1 MENSIH
7 KMRAAHLILSATL
20 TMQGENAPTFSAH
33 CDTIDNLCE
42 TVMSVFE
49 KLGYRDRTVLG
60 MRLGFDPHKG
70 FVPTKV
76 CKYLEIA
83 TAFEMTLAS
92 SPAAFFTESA
102 VGLPLPCWRRAMRLE
117 PSERETIILFSD
129 ADDTASVHL
138 DKKLKA
144 RLGSCID
151 VSRIKSIRITR
162 DAWLFPLYR
171 TEKLHLY
178 PGAAYEV
185 RASCRQ

>member
-1 MENSIH
+1 MENSIY

-42 TVMSVFE
+42 TDMSVFE

-92 SPAAFFTESA
+92 SASRLFHRICRRFAAS
-102 VGLPLPCWRRAMRLE
+102 MLE
-117 PSERETIILFSD
+117 AGR
-129 ADDTASVHL
+129 
-138 DKKLKA
+138 
-144 RLGSCID
+144 
-151 VSRIKSIRITR
+151 
-162 DAWLFPLYR
+162 
-171 TEKLHLY
+171 
-178 PGAAYEV
+178 
-185 RASCRQ
+185 

>member
-1 MENSIH
+1 MENSIY

-70 FVPTKV
+70 FAPTKV

-92 SPAAFFTESA
+92 STSRLFHRICRRFAAS
-102 VGLPLPCWRRAMRLE
+102 MLE
-117 PSERETIILFSD
+117 
-129 ADDTASVHL
+129 A
-138 DKKLKA
+138 
-144 RLGSCID
+144 G
-151 VSRIKSIRITR
+151 
-162 DAWLFPLYR
+162 
-171 TEKLHLY
+171 
-178 PGAAYEV
+178 
-185 RASCRQ
+185 Q